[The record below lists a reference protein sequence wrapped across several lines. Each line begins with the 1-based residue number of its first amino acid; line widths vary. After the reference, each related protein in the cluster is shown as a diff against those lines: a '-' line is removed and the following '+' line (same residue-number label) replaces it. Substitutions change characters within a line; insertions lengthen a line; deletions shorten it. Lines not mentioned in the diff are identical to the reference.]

1 MRLVL
6 VSVGLLFLLAA
17 SSYAQ
22 SSAQETSKNN
32 AAAATAGN
40 SNSPAGA
47 AAAATQD
54 QDQIAEP
61 SSGKDKDADKEP
73 SEHHTHVRLG
83 GIRVSAGYTH
93 SSPGFYPYFPYDP
106 FYYPFTAATWWDP
119 LWSVY
124 PPFPAG
130 YFSQGNGKGK
140 LELSGVPK
148 NATVYVNGGYAGT
161 ADHLKSFW
169 LDPGVYD
176 LQVSVPG
183 RHRYEQRVYVLSG
196 KTLHIDAKSMLLAKD
211 KEGEQL

>member
-6 VSVGLLFLLAA
+6 VCLGLLFLLGA

-22 SSAQETSKNN
+22 NSAAETSKGN
-32 AAAATAGN
+32 AAPQTVSN
-40 SNSPAGA
+40 SNSSTGA
-47 AAAATQD
+47 ASAATPAQD
-54 QDQIAEP
+54 QTAEP
-61 SSGKDKDADKEP
+61 SSGKDADKEP

-93 SSPGFYPYFPYDP
+93 FSPGFYPYVFPCEP

-119 LWSVY
+119 FWSVY

-140 LELSGVPK
+140 LQLSGVPK
-148 NATVYVNGGYAGT
+148 NAAVYVNGGYAGT
-161 ADHLKSFW
+161 ADRLKSFW